1 MRPSYLGKIQLR
13 WCDSCHTPVLGD
25 QCACGAKTRQVS
37 ITPPGDARPA
47 FASDVALINGIFTD
61 YFGAP
66 LIPDGHLA
74 LLNKMPDT
82 DRMEEVILG
91 GTVVAAVRYMPDEG
105 VWEPLPRLAACLYM
119 KPTKRY
125 VVVDDGA
132 VASIR
137 DGGSSL
143 LAPGLVEIEDSVR
156 AGDEVFLLSRSGECI
171 GVGRARVDAV
181 EARTMERGA
190 VVRTRK
196 SRDASAVP
204 GEATWDD
211 AVKANSRILDAY
223 EGASLDFIRRVRE
236 SNSNLPANVS
246 YSGGK
251 DSLVTLIL
259 VLKALGQV
267 PVLYADTG
275 LEFPETEENVAA
287 VAERYGVEVVRAETG
302 DTFWKSFEVEGP
314 PAVNARW
321 CCRVAKLEPVSRV
334 IAERWGEALSFIG
347 QRKYESL
354 NRKNSPRVWRNRI
367 VGNQV
372 SAAPIQHW
380 TAMHVWLYLFREHA
394 PYNVLYEQGL
404 DRIGCFMCPSSDRA
418 LLVRI
423 KAAYPDLWQGWT
435 ERLSAW
441 GDAHG
446 MPEDW
451 AAEDKWRIRGS
462 GAYEDDSYN

>member
-25 QCACGAKTRQVS
+25 RCACGAQTRQVS

-47 FASDVALINGIFTD
+47 FASDVALINSIFTD
-61 YFGAP
+61 HFGAP

-91 GTVVAAVRYMPDEG
+91 GTVVAAIRYMPDAG
-105 VWEPLPRLAACLYM
+105 VWEPLPRLSASLYM

-156 AGDEVFLLSRSGECI
+156 AGDEVFLLSKSGECI
-171 GVGRARVDAV
+171 GVGRARVDAA

-196 SRDASAVP
+196 SRDVDAVP

-223 EGASLDFIRRVRE
+223 EGASIDFIRRVRE
-236 SNSNLPANVS
+236 SYGNLPANVS

-259 VLKALGQV
+259 VLKAIGRV

-302 DTFWKSFEVEGP
+302 DTFWKNFEVEGP

-321 CCRVAKLEPVSRV
+321 CCRIAKLEPVSRV

-354 NRKNSPRVWRNRI
+354 NRKNSPRVWRNRL

-394 PYNVLYEQGL
+394 PYNVLYERGF

-446 MPEDW
+446 MPAEW
-451 AAEDKWRIRGS
+451 AAEDKWRVRSS